1 MIQTGAYRSQ
11 EQAKKAQQR
20 LADAGYS
27 AVVREVDTANGKVY
41 RVRTGTFPSRDEAQ
55 KALDRIKAQGMD
67 GAVVLGK

>member
-11 EQAKKAQQR
+11 EQAKKIQQR

-27 AVVREVDTANGKVY
+27 ASISEADTANGKVY
-41 RVRTGTFPSRDEAQ
+41 RVRTGSFPNQEAAQ
-55 KALDRIKAQGMD
+55 KALARIRMQGLD